1 MANKKVRIKKIRPS
15 AELPVKN
22 NGNWY
27 DCDTS
32 AIWVVRREVL
42 ETTFNA
48 DVFKLAQRCDNS
60 DNSMRDYNVDGSKL
74 AQRCGNSIG
83 IRYKKGDV
91 LILGLGFAADLG
103 EGWEGHLIPRSSTFT
118 KKGLKL
124 TNGVGLIDSSYN
136 GDDDEWKAVLE
147 ATRGGSIKIHDRLIQ
162 MTIQKSNREIDFEE
176 VDELGNPNRGG
187 YGSTGQ

>member
-15 AELPVKN
+15 AKLPVKN

-42 ETTFNA
+42 ENTFNA
-48 DVFKLAQRCDNS
+48 NVFELAQRCN
-60 DNSMRDYNVDGSKL
+60 NSMVV
-74 AQRCGNSIG
+74 
-83 IRYKKGDV
+83 RYKKGDV

-124 TNGVGLIDSSYN
+124 TNSVGLIDSSYN
-136 GDDDEWKAVLE
+136 GDDDEWRAVFE
-147 ATRGGSIKIHDRLIQ
+147 ATRGGSIKIHDRLLQ
-162 MTIQKSNREIDFEE
+162 MTIQKSNKEIDFEE
-176 VDELGNPNRGG
+176 VDELGNSNRGG